1 MVNIKVS
8 EKDAQ
13 YLTEALLF
21 ASGCDVCAEWDKK
34 DIESIF
40 ELAYK
45 LKKQNPKVHVK
56 NVHIHNPYS
65 TEEKK
70 YLDQMTPKIV
80 STFPEILKKE
90 II

>member
-34 DIESIF
+34 DVESIF

-45 LKKQNPKVHVK
+45 LKKQNPQVSPK
-56 NVHIHNPYS
+56 NVYIHNPYL
-65 TEEKK
+65 EEEVQ
-70 YLDQMTPKIV
+70 YLDEMTPKIV
-80 STFPEILKKE
+80 STFPEILKKTNL
-90 II
+90 

>member
-1 MVNIKVS
+1 MVELKVS

-21 ASGCDVCAEWDKK
+21 ASGCDVCAEWDKH

-45 LKKQNPKVHVK
+45 LKKQNPKVSIK
-56 NVHIHNPYS
+56 NVYIHNPYIN
-65 TEEKK
+65 EKEQ
-70 YLDQMTPKIV
+70 YIDSMTPKIV
-80 STFPEILKKE
+80 STFPEILKE
-90 II
+90 EL

>member
-1 MVNIKVS
+1 MVELKVS

-21 ASGCDVCAEWDKK
+21 ASGCDVCAEWDKH

-45 LKKQNPKVHVK
+45 LKKQNP
-56 NVHIHNPYS
+56 IPYWQCNRNYS
-65 TEEKK
+65 AA
-70 YLDQMTPKIV
+70 
-80 STFPEILKKE
+80 
-90 II
+90 

>member
-21 ASGCDVCAEWDKK
+21 ASGCDVCSEWDRK

-45 LKKQNPKVHVK
+45 LKKQNPKVSIK
-56 NVHIHNPYS
+56 NVYIHNPYL
-65 TEEKK
+65 EEEVQ
-70 YLDQMTPKIV
+70 YLDEMTPKIV
-80 STFPEILKKE
+80 STFPEILKKDLQ
-90 II
+90 